1 MGKLKVVVDRVLCEG
16 IGPCA
21 EETKYIELD
30 RRHKAVILEPGK
42 DKEKLFEE
50 VAEKKKQ
57 EVILDLTI
65 DEEDEI
71 FRATTGG
78 NPEINLRA
86 IFGRNITIHG
96 VYMGTKGEVSHYLKF
111 FPENLKPVID
121 TIYSFKNIKE
131 AYRKLLSR
139 QFFGKIVVSIP

>member
-71 FRATTGG
+71 FRAAEAC
-78 NPEINLRA
+78 PIKA
-86 IFGRNITIHG
+86 IFIYDPET
-96 VYMGTKGEVSHYLKF
+96 GEQLY
-111 FPENLKPVID
+111 P
-121 TIYSFKNIKE
+121 
-131 AYRKLLSR
+131 
-139 QFFGKIVVSIP
+139 